1 MQKDRMMSSG
11 AVADDR
17 PCRET
22 RNNLSLAQ
30 TIQNCLGDLKEKVVF
45 AESCTGGDIVATMAK
60 LPGISEHLCGSF
72 VSYRAA
78 SKQGWLGVDCRTI
91 DAHTTES
98 GEVAQ
103 EMAEGALRKTPE
115 ASWALSVVGHFGPN
129 APAEKDGAI
138 YICIIRRT
146 AKGKFKVKEQM
157 RYQLSIQER
166 ATRQKMATEVCL
178 TALARI
184 LMKRANRGVE
194 TKTDEKLPKVVQG

>member
-1 MQKDRMMSSG
+1 MMSS
-11 AVADDR
+11 ASVADER
-17 PCRET
+17 PCRES

-30 TIQNCLGDLKEKVVF
+30 TIQTCLGDLKEKVVF

-91 DAHTTES
+91 ESNTTES

-103 EMAEGALRKTPE
+103 EMAEGALKKTPE
-115 ASWALSVVGHFGPN
+115 ASWALSIVGHFGPN
-129 APAEKDGAI
+129 APVEKDGVI

-146 AKGKFKVKEQM
+146 AKGKFKIKEQM
-157 RYQLSIQER
+157 QYQLSIQER
-166 ATRQKMATEVCL
+166 VVRQKMATEVCL

-184 LMKRANRGVE
+184 LMKRVNRGVE
-194 TKTDEKLPKVVQG
+194 PKTEKLPKVVQG